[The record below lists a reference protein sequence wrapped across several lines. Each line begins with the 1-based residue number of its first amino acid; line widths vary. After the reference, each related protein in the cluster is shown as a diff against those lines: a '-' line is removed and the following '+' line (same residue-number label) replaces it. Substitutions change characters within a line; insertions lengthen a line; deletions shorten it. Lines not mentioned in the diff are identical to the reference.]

1 MNCSNSF
8 SISYWLKKTAKK
20 SDGLIPIYAR
30 IRFEGRYCDLSV
42 HRSTLEE
49 RWCPKLGRM
58 DHRSTEANSTNKY
71 LDEVRA
77 KLLDC
82 HRQLFSEGLPI
93 SPNAIKQ
100 RYLGSDKKIVS
111 LEDIFEYHRTH
122 EIPKLAP
129 GTSKNYGATERYLK
143 RFIKKRFHAKDIRL
157 SFIDYSFVVEF
168 ESFLRTCTPINKH
181 QPLTN
186 NGIMKHLERF
196 KKFVGIAYK
205 LRCIPIDPFHQYKFK
220 YEDYD
225 SDFLEDWEVQKIWS
239 LEIEGNGM
247 AIVKDIFLFACY
259 TGLSYIEVKLLK
271 AGDIVAGIDGEQWI
285 NVKRKKTKTPVK
297 VPLLHPAKLI
307 LDKYQE
313 YSIPENGNALL
324 PVFSNQKVNYYLK
337 MIAKQANIRKHLTFH
352 VARHTFATTITLM
365 NNVPIETVAKL
376 LGHNK
381 LSTTQKYARVMEKK
395 ISKDMRALKQTL
407 KGKSDV
413 NSREHHNYE
422 SATQKKY
429 LSIVR

>member
-8 SISYWLKKTAKK
+8 SIGYWLKKTAKK
-20 SDGLIPIYAR
+20 GDGLIPIYAR

-58 DHRSTEANSTNKY
+58 DHRSSEANSTNKY

-100 RYLGSDKKIVS
+100 RYLGKDKKILT

-129 GTSKNYGATERYLK
+129 GTTKNYGATETYLK

-168 ESFLRTCTPINKH
+168 ESFLRTCNPINKH

-205 LRCIPIDPFHQYKFK
+205 LRCLPIDPFLQYRLK

-225 SDFLEDWEVQKIWS
+225 SDFLEDWELEVLFS
-239 LEIEGNGM
+239 LAIPEKGID
-247 AIVKDIFLFACY
+247 IVKDIFLFACY

-271 AGDIVAGIDGEQWI
+271 IKDIVIGVDGEQWI
-285 NVKRKKTKTPVK
+285 NVKRKKTKTPLK
-297 VPLLHPAKLI
+297 VPLLARAKDILEKYALHPDI
-307 LDKYQE
+307 HNDQ
-313 YSIPENGNALL
+313 SLL
-324 PVFSNQKVNYYLK
+324 PVFSNQKVNKYLK
-337 MIAKQANIRKHLTFH
+337 IIGQRANIGKHLTFH

-381 LSTTQKYARVMEKK
+381 LSTTQKYARVVEKK
-395 ISKDMRALKQTL
+395 ISKDMKALKQVLEEQSETRST
-407 KGKSDV
+407 KSKD
-413 NSREHHNYE
+413 RESVQERGH
-422 SATQKKY
+422 
-429 LSIVR
+429 LSVVR